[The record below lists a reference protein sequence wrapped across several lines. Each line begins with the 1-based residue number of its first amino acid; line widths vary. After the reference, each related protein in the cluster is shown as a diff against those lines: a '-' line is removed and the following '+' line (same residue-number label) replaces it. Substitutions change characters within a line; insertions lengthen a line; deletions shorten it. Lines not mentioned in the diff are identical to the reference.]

1 MTGANLIAVTQP
13 VDPEIKTLTEYI
25 AYVARVSN
33 PSNQYNHETADKL
46 IDYLIRN
53 RHWSPFEMAHITLE
67 VWTTRDIARQML
79 RHKSFA
85 FQEFSQRYATVD
97 MTEFWNVELRHPRMK
112 DPKNRQNSLPPTE
125 EEKDWVTDR
134 WIDAQRRVMQVVSD
148 AYKSAIEK
156 GIAPEVARAILP
168 EGLTPSVMYVTGNL
182 RSWMHYIE
190 VRTHKSTQLEHRRLA
205 VSCANAI
212 HKVFPRIKQCGIM
225 SLDS

>member
-1 MTGANLIAVTQP
+1 MSATFVAATQFG
-13 VDPEIKTLTEYI
+13 DKSLTEYI

-33 PSNQYNHETADKL
+33 PSNQHNDETADKL

-97 MTEFWNVELRHPRMK
+97 MNEFWNVELRRPRMK
-112 DPKNRQNSLPPTE
+112 DPRNRQNSLPPTEE

-134 WIDAQRRVMQVVSD
+134 WIDAQLRVMQVVSD

-168 EGLTPSVMYVTGNL
+168 EGLTPSRLYMTGSV
-182 RSWMHYIE
+182 RSWIHYVD
-190 VRTHKSTQLEHRRLA
+190 VRTDPSTQKEHRLIA
-205 VSCANAI
+205 HEIADAL
-212 HKVFPRIKQCGIM
+212 KPVFPRIE
-225 SLDS
+225 SVRHER